1 MHLPRELGFWLAV
14 ALVAVVG
21 VAGFKLIAA
30 HLGSTVPALADLA
43 AFI

>member
-1 MHLPRELGFWLAV
+1 MLPRELGFWLAV
-14 ALVAVVG
+14 AIVSVIG

-30 HLGSTVPALADLA
+30 RLGSLVPALADLA